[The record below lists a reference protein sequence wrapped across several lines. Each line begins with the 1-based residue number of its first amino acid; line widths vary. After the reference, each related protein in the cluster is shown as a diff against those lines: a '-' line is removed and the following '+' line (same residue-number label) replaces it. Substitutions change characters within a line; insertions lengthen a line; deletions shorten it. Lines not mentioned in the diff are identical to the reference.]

1 MTMLKLS
8 ILPRIRVALVGTL
21 IAGLL
26 ASTAYLSIRLTEA
39 SNRAAVASNRAAV
52 ASEQA
57 REYQRQGAALS
68 ARVRALE
75 ASNKNLQKARDYR
88 NTLRARAKEQQETQD
103 KGLEDALT
111 SNSEWGSTRIPDSLR
126 DVLSED

>member
-1 MTMLKLS
+1 MLKLS

-39 SNRAAVASNRAAV
+39 SNRAAVAS
-52 ASEQA
+52 EQA
-57 REYQRQGAALS
+57 REYQRQGAALA

-88 NTLRARAKEQQETQD
+88 RNLRARAKEQQETQD

-111 SNSEWGSTRIPDSLR
+111 SNSEWGSTRIPDSLQR
-126 DVLSED
+126 ILSED

>member
-39 SNRAAVASNRAAV
+39 SNRAAVAS
-52 ASEQA
+52 EQA
-57 REYQRQGAALS
+57 REYQRQGAELS

-88 NTLRARAKEQQETQD
+88 NTIRARAKEQQETQD

-111 SNSEWGSTRIPDSLR
+111 SNSEWGSTRLPDSLR
-126 DVLSED
+126 NILSED

>member
-1 MTMLKLS
+1 MVPRIS
-8 ILPRIRVALVGTL
+8 ILSNIRRVLIGTL
-21 IAGLL
+21 VAGLL

-39 SNRAAVASNRAAV
+39 SNRAAVAS
-52 ASEQA
+52 EQA
-57 REYQRQGAALS
+57 REYQRQGEALA

-75 ASNKNLQKARDYR
+75 ESNKNLQKARDYR

-111 SNSEWGSTRIPDSLR
+111 SNSEWGSTRLPDTLK
-126 DVLSED
+126 DTLNGN

>member
-1 MTMLKLS
+1 MLNLS
-8 ILPRIRVALVGTL
+8 IIPRIRVALVSAVL
-21 IAGLL
+21 IGLL

-39 SNRAAVASNRAAV
+39 SNRAAVAS
-52 ASEQA
+52 EQA
-57 REYQRQGAALS
+57 REYQRQGAELS

-88 NTLRARAKEQQETQD
+88 QNLRARAKEQQETQD

-126 DVLSED
+126 DILSED

>member
-1 MTMLKLS
+1 MLKLS
-8 ILPRIRVALVGTL
+8 ILPRTRVALVGTL

-39 SNRAAVASNRAAV
+39 SNRVAV

-57 REYQRQGAALS
+57 REYQRQGAALA

-88 NTLRARAKEQQETQD
+88 NTARARAKEQQETQD
-103 KGLEDALT
+103 KGLDNALT
-111 SNSEWGSTRIPDSLR
+111 SNSEWGSTRLPDSLR
-126 DVLSED
+126 NILSED

>member
-1 MTMLKLS
+1 MTMLNLS
-8 ILPRIRVALVGTL
+8 IIQRTRVALVSAVL
-21 IAGLL
+21 IGLL

-39 SNRAAVASNRAAV
+39 SNRAAVAS
-52 ASEQA
+52 EQA
-57 REYQRQGAALS
+57 REYQRQGAELS

-126 DVLSED
+126 DILSED

>member
-1 MTMLKLS
+1 MSNLS
-8 ILPRIRVALVGTL
+8 ILPRIRAALVGTL

-39 SNRAAVASNRAAV
+39 SNRAAVAS
-52 ASEQA
+52 EQA
-57 REYQRQGAALS
+57 REYQRQGAELS

-88 NTLRARAKEQQETQD
+88 QNLHARAKEQQETQD
-103 KGLEDALT
+103 KGLEVALT

-126 DVLSED
+126 NILSED

>member
-1 MTMLKLS
+1 MLKLS
-8 ILPRIRVALVGTL
+8 ILPRIRVTLVGTL

-39 SNRAAVASNRAAV
+39 SNRAAVAS
-52 ASEQA
+52 EQA
-57 REYQRQGAALS
+57 REYQRQGAALA

-75 ASNKNLQKARDYR
+75 ASNKNLQKARDHR
-88 NTLRARAKEQQETQD
+88 QNLRARAKEQQETQD

-111 SNSEWGSTRIPDSLR
+111 DNDEWGSTRIPDTLK
-126 DVLSED
+126 DTLNGN

>member
-1 MTMLKLS
+1 MLNLS
-8 ILPRIRVALVGTL
+8 IIQRTRVALVGTL

-26 ASTAYLSIRLTEA
+26 GAVGYLSIRLTE
-39 SNRAAVASNRAAV
+39 ASNRAAV

-57 REYQRQGAALS
+57 REYQRQGAELS

-88 NTLRARAKEQQETQD
+88 QNLRARAKEQQETQD

-126 DVLSED
+126 DSLSED

>member
-1 MTMLKLS
+1 MTMLNLS
-8 ILPRIRVALVGTL
+8 IIQRIRVALVSAVL
-21 IAGLL
+21 IGLL

-39 SNRAAVASNRAAV
+39 SNRAAVAS
-52 ASEQA
+52 EQA
-57 REYQRQGAALS
+57 REYQRQGAELS

-88 NTLRARAKEQQETQD
+88 QNLRARAKEQQETQD

-126 DVLSED
+126 DILSED